1 MEKLFIAIDPGFD
14 SLKVAANGKI
24 FKIPFSVQETDERKL
39 TDYGLRQDFLL
50 YRDAVGTT
58 YRVGSYAREL
68 IFEHKSQSE
77 IDRKMEGFYTEE
89 RFTSQEFLVGLR
101 VAIAL
106 AMDANG
112 MAGDQDPEI
121 FMMVALPHAVR
132 QKYAASVT
140 GTVAGPHRFSL
151 THGENPEKSYL
162 FTIQEDHVFTVSQT
176 IAAIIGETSDDS
188 GNINQD
194 KFFYLTEGPT
204 LVVDG
209 GYYTTGLVSVSRGG
223 SVDDNM
229 TESDT
234 EHAMKN
240 VNIAIAEAVKDR
252 RADIRHY
259 VMEYLIQN
267 SSKIRYMNN
276 GKAETIDLAAL
287 RVEKAKEVCASLI
300 NHINQRYNNLLD
312 YNYVMVTGGTGAVF
326 YQQMLDYYT
335 EAGIFDKDHFLLSSS
350 ELLGEKYSIEYSIV
364 IGAYKGLMG
373 VKDRVQ

>member
-39 TDYGLRQDFLL
+39 TDYGLRNDFLL
-50 YRDAVGTT
+50 YRDAVGAT

-68 IFEHKSQSE
+68 IFEHKSQAE
-77 IDRKMEGFYTEE
+77 IDQKMDGFYTEE

-106 AMDANG
+106 AMDANNLSG
-112 MAGDQDPEI
+112 IQDVEI

-132 QKYAASVT
+132 QKYAAAVT
-140 GTVAGPHRFSL
+140 STVAGTHRYSL
-151 THGENPEKSYL
+151 THGENPEKPYQ
-162 FTIQEDHVFTVSQT
+162 FTIQEDHIFTVSQT
-176 IAAIIGETSDDS
+176 IAAIIGETSDDD

-234 EHAMKN
+234 DHAMKN

-252 RADIRHY
+252 RSDIRHY
-259 VMEYLIQN
+259 VLEYLIQN
-267 SSKIRYMNN
+267 SGKIRYMNN
-276 GKAETIDLAAL
+276 GRAETIDLTEL
-287 RVEKAKEVCASLI
+287 RIEKAKEVCASLI
-300 NHINQRYNNLLD
+300 NHINQKYNNLLD

-326 YQQMLDYYT
+326 YQQMLEYYT
-335 EAGIFDKDHFLLSSS
+335 DAGIFDQEHFLLSSS
-350 ELLGEKYSIEYSIV
+350 ELLGKKHSIEYSIA

-373 VKDRVQ
+373 VKDRVC

>member
-112 MAGDQDPEI
+112 MAGDQNPEI

>member
-151 THGENPEKSYL
+151 THGEDPEKSYL

-267 SSKIRYMNN
+267 SSRIRYMNN

>member
-39 TDYGLRQDFLL
+39 TDYGLRSDFLL
-50 YRDAVGTT
+50 YRDMAGAT
-58 YRVGSYAREL
+58 YRVGSYAREM
-68 IFEHKSQSE
+68 IFEHKSQAE
-77 IDRKMEGFYTEE
+77 IEQKMNGFYTEE

-112 MAGDQDPEI
+112 FSGSSDLEI
-121 FMMVALPHAVR
+121 FLMVALPHAVR
-132 QKYAASVT
+132 QKYAAAVT
-140 GTVAGPHRFSL
+140 GTVAGPHRYSL
-151 THGENPEKSYL
+151 THGENEEKKYQ
-162 FTIQEDHVFTVSQT
+162 FTIQENHVFTVSQT
-176 IAAIIGETSDDS
+176 IAAIIGETSDDY

-234 EHAMKN
+234 DHAMKN
-240 VNIAIAEAVKDR
+240 VNIAIADAVKDR
-252 RADIRHY
+252 RSDIKHY

-267 SSKIRYMNN
+267 SGKIRYMNN
-276 GKAETIDLAAL
+276 GKAESIDLTRL
-287 RVEKAKEVCASLI
+287 RSEKAREVCASLI
-300 NHINQRYNNLLD
+300 EHINEKYNNLLD

-335 EAGIFDKDHFLLSSS
+335 EAGILDPEHFLLSSS
-350 ELLGEKYSIEYSIV
+350 ELMGEKYSIEYSIV

-373 VKDRVQ
+373 VKDRIA